1 MELLWRRENNEVW
14 LTTNGRYQP
23 EIYSPAAEIWE
34 ALPTPWLRRAELPAL
49 RQAADFPNVDDPLL
63 ARCFAVFDQIACVHM
78 SGLFVRSH
86 MNAGQDGF
94 RDKSSKQNGDLKRAT
109 GKCGMSLVGDRLI
122 TPSAHHLT
130 SSGSAQLQLQ
140 LLPVS
145 G

>member
-1 MELLWRRENNEVW
+1 MTHHSTHARGEGKEELNSVRDRRTLVECHPP
-14 LTTNGRYQP
+14 TTVYN
-23 EIYSPAAEIWE
+23 
-34 ALPTPWLRRAELPAL
+34 
-49 RQAADFPNVDDPLL
+49 FPYVDDPLL

-122 TPSAHHLT
+122 T
-130 SSGSAQLQLQ
+130 
-140 LLPVS
+140 
-145 G
+145 